1 MGANDGEA
9 LVTGL
14 LWWQPYSGATIV
26 TLDMTVG
33 DLQVTPERLGG
44 DRVRTLSGGVQ
55 STWVSAGDR
64 VSLQVAPALEVTE
77 DSTERTTRDRL
88 HLLVDHLQRGGE
100 VGLAGE
106 KASLWAGI
114 TGNLLLP
121 GTSFSAT
128 NSLRSIYA
136 GTLSA
141 GSRLVMVGSTP
152 IEAREEGR
160 VSAASAPSY
169 TLSDATLVG
178 LGSAA
183 IVRHRYTYPVL
194 KLAPGSEAVISSRR
208 GVVYGLDLELVEELA
223 RVREVLSV
231 GVGGDLRVGA
241 PPELARVWTVPARSG
256 PFR

>member
-1 MGANDGEA
+1 MN
-9 LVTGL
+9 GL
-14 LWWQPYSGATIV
+14 LWWQPYSGAAIV
-26 TLDMTVG
+26 TLDVTVG

-55 STWVSAGDR
+55 TTWVSAGDR
-64 VSLQVAPALEVTE
+64 VTLQVAPALEVT
-77 DSTERTTRDRL
+77 DDATERTVRDRL

-106 KASLWAGI
+106 KASLWAGL
-114 TGNLLLP
+114 TSGLLLP
-121 GTSFSAT
+121 GTGFSAV
-128 NSLRSIYA
+128 NALRSVYA
-136 GTLSA
+136 GALSA

-160 VSAASAPSY
+160 VSAASAPAY
-169 TLSDATLVG
+169 TLSDSTLVG
-178 LGSAA
+178 LGSTA
-183 IVRHRYTYPVL
+183 IVRHRYTYPAL
-194 KLAPGSEAVISSRR
+194 RLAPGSEAVVSSRR
-208 GVVYGLDLELVEELA
+208 GVVYGLDVELVEDLT

-241 PPELARVWTVPARSG
+241 PSEMSRGWTVPAHAG